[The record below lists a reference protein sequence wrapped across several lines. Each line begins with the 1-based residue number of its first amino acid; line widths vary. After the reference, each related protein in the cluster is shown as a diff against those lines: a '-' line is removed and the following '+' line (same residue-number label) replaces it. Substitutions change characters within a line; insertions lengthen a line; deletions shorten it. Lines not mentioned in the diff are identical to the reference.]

1 MKKFVLSLVVV
12 FVSALCLT
20 SCGSK
25 SGSSDGYSRSELFGK
40 STTDVSVNNYMKKFF
55 LVSRGEDG
63 KLYLGNP
70 RFEHKISDM
79 MYANTE
85 DPVKQ
90 GDKVKVWKKGDRF
103 FLLRADPQVPV
114 FNQAT
119 VLDEWARENLS
130 DEVQKVESD
139 EPEIE

>member
-1 MKKFVLSLVVV
+1 MVVV

-25 SGSSDGYSRSELFGK
+25 SGNSAGYTRSELFGK
-40 STTDVSVNNYMKKFF
+40 STDVSVNNYMKKFF

-70 RFEHKISDM
+70 RFEHKISDKV
-79 MYANTE
+79 YANTE

-119 VLDEWARENLS
+119 VLNEWARENLS
-130 DEVQKVESD
+130 DEVQKVDD

>member
-1 MKKFVLSLVVV
+1 MKKFILSLVVV

-40 STTDVSVNNYMKKFF
+40 STDVSVNNYMKKFF

-70 RFEHKISDM
+70 RFEHKISDKV
-79 MYANTE
+79 YANTE

-119 VLDEWARENLS
+119 VLNEWARENLS
-130 DEVQKVESD
+130 DEVQKVDD

>member
-1 MKKFVLSLVVV
+1 MKKFLLSLLVV

-25 SGSSDGYSRSELFGK
+25 SGSSAGYTRSELFGK
-40 STTDVSVNNYMKKFF
+40 STDVSVNNYMKKFF

-70 RFEHKISDM
+70 RFEHKISDKV
-79 MYANTE
+79 YANTE

-119 VLDEWARENLS
+119 VLNEWARENLS
-130 DEVQKVESD
+130 DEVQKVDD